1 VSKYAE
7 EHKMPLKIMTFIQAL
22 QQSTVPRLSVIVRK
36 SYGMAHCNMVGA
48 NMGADLLLAWSIAEV
63 SFMAPA
69 VAVNVVYGR
78 KLQEFEN
85 PDAARE
91 QYIEQMR
98 QGNTVW
104 DAAGLNLVDKV
115 IHPDDTRRELIKGLR
130 RARGANGTQGM
141 SERLL
146 ANWSRMF

>member
-1 VSKYAE
+1 
-7 EHKMPLKIMTFIQAL
+7 
-22 QQSTVPRLSVIVRK
+22 
-36 SYGMAHCNMVGA
+36 MVGA

-85 PDAARE
+85 PDVARE

-98 QGNTVW
+98 QGNAVW

-141 SERLL
+141 SQRLL